1 VPVLEVVDVT
11 KVYKTAKGSV
21 PALEPTS
28 LTLAPGRF
36 IAIVGPSGCGKT
48 TLLNIVAG
56 LVKPSSGVVRLGGQ
70 VVTGPPADV
79 GVVFQRPALLPWK
92 TVLGNV
98 MLAAEVGWPRP
109 RAKSALKARAAELVD
124 LVGLR
129 EFATRHPHELSGG
142 MQQRNAIARAL
153 LLNPETLLMDEP
165 FGALDA
171 LTREQMNQWLA
182 SIWQREGKA
191 VALVTHNI
199 DEAVY
204 LADQVIVM
212 SARPGRI
219 IDRIDITLPRPRTN
233 GAAMAEVSAVIRKS
247 LGQDRRAGDG

>member
-1 VPVLEVVDVT
+1 VPVLEAIDVT
-11 KVYKTAKGSV
+11 KIYKTAKGSV
-21 PALEPTS
+21 PALERTS
-28 LTLAPGRF
+28 LALTPGQF

-48 TLLNIVAG
+48 TLLNIIAG
-56 LVKPSSGVVRLGGQ
+56 LVRPSSGVVRLGGQ
-70 VVTGPPADV
+70 VVKGPPADV

-98 MLAAEVGWPRP
+98 LLAAEVGRPRP
-109 RAKSALKARAAELVD
+109 RAKSELKARARELVD
-124 LVGLR
+124 LVGLQ
-129 EFATRHPHELSGG
+129 EFAGRHPYELSGG

-171 LTREQMNQWLA
+171 LTREQMNKWLA

-199 DEAVY
+199 DEAVF

-219 IDRIDITLPRPRTN
+219 INRIEITLPRPRTN
-233 GAAMAEVSAVIRKS
+233 GPALAEVCTIVRNS
-247 LGQDRRAGDG
+247 LDQGSQAGDA